1 MTDIQHISLD
11 EVVLH
16 FAELEDPRSTINRRH
31 PLVSVVV
38 IAVMAVLAGASG
50 PTAIA
55 EWAALERRV
64 PHRGA
69 GPAQRHPPQGRLPPR
84 PDGPEAGRLPGLLRE
99 LAESLRAERPRPSG
113 VEQPILAV
121 DGKTARRSHDRKN
134 GLGALHS
141 VSVWASEFGLSLGQV
156 ACAEKSNE
164 ITAIPE
170 LLRLVDIR
178 GAIITIDAMG
188 TQKAIAAEI
197 VDGGADYVLALKGN
211 QETLHQAVIDHIDE
225 QLEGDLED
233 AQEQVTTEK
242 GHGRVETRTYLQL
255 PAPKELPGFTLWKGL
270 KTIAIVTSLCLR
282 DGKETIEVRYYISSL
297 AMGVK
302 RLARAVRGHWGI
314 ENGCHWML
322 DVTYREDES
331 RIREEAL
338 RENIAWLNRFTLSLL
353 KQQSDRKSIAMKRR
367 CCGWNENYLLQVL
380 TSTLFSVRWPWFACP
395 ARSLDHRSR
404 FAAAPRP
411 ERKVSTIIDGLRLG
425 VGFMSPIVFTMQGV
439 PRLNLVLERG
449 TYRTPWCGIWGT
461 GTHP

>member
-1 MTDIQHISLD
+1 MTDIQRISLD

-55 EWAALERRV
+55 EWAATKEEFLIEALDLPNGVPRKDVFRRV
-64 PHRGA
+64 LMA
-69 GPAQRHPPQGRLPPR
+69 LKPATFQACYVNWLN
-84 PDGPEAGRLPGLLRE
+84 
-99 LAESLRAERPRPSG
+99 SLRARAAAASG
-113 VEQPILAV
+113 VEQPILAI

-170 LLRLVDIR
+170 VLRLVDIR

-188 TQKAIAAEI
+188 AQKAIAAEI
-197 VDGGADYVLALKGN
+197 VDGGADFVLALKGN
-211 QETLHQAVIDHIDE
+211 QGALHQGVIDHIDE
-225 QLEGDLED
+225 QLEGELEG
-233 AQEQVTTEK
+233 AQELVTTEK

-270 KTIAIVTSLCLR
+270 KTIAIVTSLCIR
-282 DGKETIEVRYYISSL
+282 DGKETSEVRYYISSL

-302 RLARAVRGHWGI
+302 QLARAVRGHWGI
-314 ENGCHWML
+314 ENSCHWIL
-322 DVTYREDES
+322 DVTYLEDES
-331 RIREEAL
+331 RIREESL
-338 RENIAWLNRFTLSLL
+338 RENMAWLNRFTLSLL
-353 KQQSDRKSIAMKRR
+353 KQHHDRKSIAMRRR
-367 CCGWNENYLLQVL
+367 CCGWNENYLLQIL
-380 TSTLFSVRWPWFACP
+380 AST
-395 ARSLDHRSR
+395 
-404 FAAAPRP
+404 
-411 ERKVSTIIDGLRLG
+411 T
-425 VGFMSPIVFTMQGV
+425 T
-439 PRLNLVLERG
+439 
-449 TYRTPWCGIWGT
+449 
-461 GTHP
+461 